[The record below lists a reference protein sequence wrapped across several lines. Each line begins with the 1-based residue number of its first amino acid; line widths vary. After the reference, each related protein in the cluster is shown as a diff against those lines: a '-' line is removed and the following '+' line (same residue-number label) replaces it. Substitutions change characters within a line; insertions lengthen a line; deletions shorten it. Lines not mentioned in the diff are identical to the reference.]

1 LLAARFASGQF
12 FMADLTAQKQKL
24 EVSGQLDVSER
35 PGGNRMKKELRGVV
49 NPEVVR
55 IISFVVITISLVAS
69 TLLCILAIWD
79 FTKSDAIWRAI
90 ATFIVVIISTAIFTV
105 VNEKLG

>member
-1 LLAARFASGQF
+1 MPEIA
-12 FMADLTAQKQKL
+12 TQKQKL
-24 EVSGQLDVSER
+24 EVSGQLDVTDR
-35 PGGNRMKKELRGVV
+35 PTLRPKRKIKSVV
-49 NPEVVR
+49 NPHLVR
-55 IISFVVITISLVAS
+55 IISFIVITVSLVAS

>member
-1 LLAARFASGQF
+1 
-12 FMADLTAQKQKL
+12 MADLTAQKQKL

-35 PGGNRMKKELRGVV
+35 PTGRPKKDLRGVV

>member
-1 LLAARFASGQF
+1 M
-12 FMADLTAQKQKL
+12 MAENPAQKQKL
-24 EVSGQLDVSER
+24 EVTGELDVS
-35 PGGNRMKKELRGVV
+35 GNRAGGAPLRSRKELRGVV
-49 NPEVVR
+49 NPELVR
-55 IISFVVITISLVAS
+55 LISFVVITISLVAS

>member
-1 LLAARFASGQF
+1 
-12 FMADLTAQKQKL
+12 MADLTAQKQKL

-35 PGGNRMKKELRGVV
+35 PTATRIKKELRGVV
-49 NPEVVR
+49 NPELVR

>member
-1 LLAARFASGQF
+1 
-12 FMADLTAQKQKL
+12 MADLTAQKQKL

-35 PGGNRMKKELRGVV
+35 PTTARIKKELRGVV
-49 NPEVVR
+49 NPELVR

>member
-1 LLAARFASGQF
+1 
-12 FMADLTAQKQKL
+12 MADLTAQKQKL

-35 PGGNRMKKELRGVV
+35 PTAGRVRKELRGVV
-49 NPEVVR
+49 NPALVR
-55 IISFVVITISLVAS
+55 IISFVVITVSLVAS

-90 ATFIVVIISTAIFTV
+90 ATFIVVIIATAIFTV

>member
-1 LLAARFASGQF
+1 MAILA
-12 FMADLTAQKQKL
+12 
-24 EVSGQLDVSER
+24 EPVHH
-35 PGGNRMKKELRGVV
+35 GVRV
-49 NPEVVR
+49 NPELVR

>member
-1 LLAARFASGQF
+1 
-12 FMADLTAQKQKL
+12 MAESATQKQKL
-24 EVSGQLDVSER
+24 EVSGQLDVSGQPTGR
-35 PGGNRMKKELRGVV
+35 AKKELRGVI
-49 NPEVVR
+49 NPQLVR
-55 IISFVVITISLVAS
+55 IISFVVITVSLVAS

-79 FTKSDAIWRAI
+79 FTKGDAIWRAI

>member
-1 LLAARFASGQF
+1 
-12 FMADLTAQKQKL
+12 MADLTTAQKQKL

-35 PGGNRMKKELRGVV
+35 PTGRVRKELRGVV
-49 NPEVVR
+49 NPELVR
-55 IISFVVITISLVAS
+55 IISFVVITISLVAAGV
-69 TLLCILAIWD
+69 LCILAIWD

-90 ATFIVVIISTAIFTV
+90 ATFIVVIIATAIFTV

>member
-1 LLAARFASGQF
+1 
-12 FMADLTAQKQKL
+12 MADLTTAQKQKL

-35 PGGNRMKKELRGVV
+35 PAGRIKKELRGVV
-49 NPEVVR
+49 KPELVR
-55 IISFVVITISLVAS
+55 MISFVVITVSLVAS

>member
-1 LLAARFASGQF
+1 
-12 FMADLTAQKQKL
+12 MADLTAQKQKL

-35 PGGNRMKKELRGVV
+35 PAGRLKKELRGVV
-49 NPEVVR
+49 NPELVR

>member
-1 LLAARFASGQF
+1 
-12 FMADLTAQKQKL
+12 MADLTAQKQKL

-35 PGGNRMKKELRGVV
+35 ATGGRIKKELRGVV
-49 NPEVVR
+49 NPELVR

>member
-1 LLAARFASGQF
+1 
-12 FMADLTAQKQKL
+12 MTENPAQKQKL
-24 EVSGQLDVSER
+24 EVTGQLDVSGRGSADALR
-35 PGGNRMKKELRGVV
+35 PRKQLRGVV
-49 NPEVVR
+49 NPELVR

>member
-1 LLAARFASGQF
+1 
-12 FMADLTAQKQKL
+12 MADLTAQKQKL

-35 PGGNRMKKELRGVV
+35 PTGGRIKKELRGVV
-49 NPEVVR
+49 NPELVR

>member
-1 LLAARFASGQF
+1 
-12 FMADLTAQKQKL
+12 MTENPAQKQKL
-24 EVSGQLDVSER
+24 EVTGQLDVSGGRGGDALR
-35 PGGNRMKKELRGVV
+35 PRKQLRGVV
-49 NPEVVR
+49 NPELVR

>member
-1 LLAARFASGQF
+1 LLVGHRKQTI

-35 PGGNRMKKELRGVV
+35 PGGRLKKELRGVV
-49 NPEVVR
+49 NPELVR
-55 IISFVVITISLVAS
+55 LISFVVITISLVAS

-90 ATFIVVIISTAIFTV
+90 ATFIVVIIATAIFTV

>member
-1 LLAARFASGQF
+1 
-12 FMADLTAQKQKL
+12 MAENAAQKQKL
-24 EVSGQLDVSER
+24 EVTGQLDVSER
-35 PGGNRMKKELRGVV
+35 GGAAGRAKLRGVV
-49 NPEVVR
+49 NPNLVR
-55 IISFVVITISLVAS
+55 LISFVVITISLVAS